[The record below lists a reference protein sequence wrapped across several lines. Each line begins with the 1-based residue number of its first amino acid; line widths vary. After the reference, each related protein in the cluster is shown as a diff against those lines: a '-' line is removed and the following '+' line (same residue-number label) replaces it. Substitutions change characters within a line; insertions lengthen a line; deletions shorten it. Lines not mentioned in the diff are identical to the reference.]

1 MVKEDEKGALD
12 TLQESVREYLN
23 LRIDDYKLRGVE
35 NLSVLFNKIIF
46 TIIAVV
52 LGGVAVQLLSLALGY
67 LIGELI
73 GSVAAGFFIMG
84 IIVAIALFVL
94 YLKRDKLF
102 ITQLIKLFIK
112 LFRSEEHTSELQ

>member
-112 LFRSEEHTSELQ
+112 LFFDNEKNSK

>member
-1 MVKEDEKGALD
+1 MAKEEEKGALD
-12 TLQESVREYLN
+12 NLQETARDYLN

-35 NLSVLFNKIIF
+35 NLSLLFNKIIF

-52 LGGVAVQLLSLALGY
+52 LGGVAVQLLALALGY

-84 IIVAIALFVL
+84 IVVAVALFIL

-102 ITQLIKLFIK
+102 ISQLIKLFIK
-112 LFRSEEHTSELQ
+112 LFFDNEKYNK